1 VKTSTKAH
9 VAAFTTNLFFAGN
22 YSLIKYIS
30 PSIVKPY
37 GLNFIR
43 VGVSLL
49 MMWLLWLMNKGSI
62 GFQKK
67 HFCRFMVC
75 GLTGVA
81 INQNLFIKGLTLTS
95 TIHASLLMLCSPI
108 LITLFAFFALNEKV
122 TGLKIGGLLLGI
134 SGSVMLITSSE
145 NIFLGDDYLFG
156 DLLIIANAIS
166 YSIYFI
172 LVKPLMEAYPPMH
185 VIRWVF
191 TFGMLFNIP
200 MGLGEVNSIEWQ
212 NIDLF
217 QISSLA
223 FIVVCGTFFAYL
235 FTVYSIKHVGAS
247 VTGSYMYTQP
257 ILVVVIATLILHESL
272 TIQKFIAGVLIFSG
286 VYLVGFRKKFAK

>member
-1 VKTSTKAH
+1 MKTSTKAH

-22 YSLIKYIS
+22 YSLVKYIS

-67 HFCRFMVC
+67 HFWRFLVC

-108 LITLFAFFALNEKV
+108 LITVFAFFALNEKV

-134 SGSVMLITSSE
+134 IGSVMLITSKE
-145 NIFLGDDYLFG
+145 NIFLGEDYLLG

-200 MGLGEVNSIEWQ
+200 LGWGEVNSIEWQ

-217 QISSLA
+217 QILSLA

-257 ILVVVIATLILHESL
+257 ILVVIIATLILHESL
-272 TIQKFIAGVLIFSG
+272 TIQKTIAGLLIFGG
-286 VYLVGFRKKFAK
+286 VYLVGFRKKLLK